1 MALDADALAMHT
13 HPMTDRDN
21 VISSLSRPGSV
32 PELFMRMAT
41 CTAAIQASDV
51 GFLALVA
58 PEVVGLH
65 PTNLPYRAPVE
76 TRRALRATC
85 YASGDL
91 VPRSSLAVSLGG
103 RR

>member
-1 MALDADALAMHT
+1 MLDEVALASYSQ
-13 HPMTDRDN
+13 PMTDRDN
-21 VISSLSRPGSV
+21 VIASLSRPGSV

-41 CTAAIQASDV
+41 CTVAIHASDV
-51 GFLALVA
+51 GFLAIVA

-65 PTNLPYRAPVE
+65 PTNLPFRQPVE

>member
-1 MALDADALAMHT
+1 MHT
-13 HPMTDRDN
+13 HPMTDREN
-21 VISSLSRPGSV
+21 VLSSLSRPGSV

-58 PEVVGLH
+58 PEVVALH
-65 PTNLPYRAPVE
+65 PTNLPYRAPVSA
-76 TRRALRATC
+76 RRGLRATC

>member
-1 MALDADALAMHT
+1 MADH
-13 HPMTDRDN
+13 DN
-21 VISSLSRPGSV
+21 VIASLSRPGSV
-32 PELFMRMAT
+32 PEIFMRMTA
-41 CTAAIQASDV
+41 CTTAVQASDV

-65 PTNLPYRAPVE
+65 PTNLPNRAPVSA
-76 TRRALRATC
+76 RRGLRRTC